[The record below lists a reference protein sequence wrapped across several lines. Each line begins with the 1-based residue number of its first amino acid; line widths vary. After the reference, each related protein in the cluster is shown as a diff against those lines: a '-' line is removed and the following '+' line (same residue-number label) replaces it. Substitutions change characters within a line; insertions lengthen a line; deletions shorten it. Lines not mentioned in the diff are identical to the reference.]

1 MSNLP
6 LTSNESTKTKL
17 FQLLLEEIHAY
28 SYLAETVKQ
37 KQEAIIKNNLQ
48 TMENLS
54 GVERLLVKKV
64 ELMLQTREKYLN
76 ELLSNSGSDLPLQLN
91 SYIEQLPLEE
101 QARWRSLQQR
111 ISRTVD
117 KIRRLN
123 RENQQL
129 VQSSLNYVR
138 GVIEMLYAMD
148 QEAVLYTSN
157 GQEQKA
163 PAGKQVVNYNV

>member
-1 MSNLP
+1 MSNLQP
-6 LTSNESTKTKL
+6 SYNESTKAKL

-28 SYLAETVKQ
+28 SYMAETVKQ
-37 KQEAIIKNNLQ
+37 KQEAIIQNKL
-48 TMENLS
+48 TEMENLT

-64 ELMLQTREKYLN
+64 ELMIQARENYLK
-76 ELLSNSGSDLPLQLN
+76 ELLGNSESEKPLQLSN
-91 SYIEQLPLEE
+91 FIETLPAEE

-117 KIRRLN
+117 KIRRINL
-123 RENQQL
+123 ENHQL

-138 GVIEMLYAMD
+138 GVIDMLYAMD
-148 QEAVLYTSN
+148 EEAVLYSSN

-163 PAGKQVVNYNV
+163 PLSKQVVNYNV

>member
-76 ELLSNSGSDLPLQLN
+76 ELLSNTNPDLPLQLD
-91 SYIEQLPLEE
+91 SYIEQLPLKE

-129 VQSSLNYVR
+129 VQSSMNYVR
-138 GVIEMLYAMD
+138 GVIE
-148 QEAVLYTSN
+148 
-157 GQEQKA
+157 
-163 PAGKQVVNYNV
+163 